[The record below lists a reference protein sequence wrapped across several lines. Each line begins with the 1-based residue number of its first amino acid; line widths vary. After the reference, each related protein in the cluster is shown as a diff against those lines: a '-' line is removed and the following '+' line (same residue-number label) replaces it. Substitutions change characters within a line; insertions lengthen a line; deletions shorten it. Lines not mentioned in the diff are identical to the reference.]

1 MWPTIGLKILE
12 TKKLMRLQELF
23 SPLGNC
29 FQLSTLKDHLYF
41 KDVATISSQQI
52 IAPAQYGKTINYVSV
67 KLNKE
72 FTFGKFALDNTILYQ
87 KSINRITF

>member
-1 MWPTIGLKILE
+1 MIINLHLVIKTLTSYNDNYNLYQSVMCGG
-12 TKKLMRLQELF
+12 
-23 SPLGNC
+23 GNEINALTNMGIC
-29 FQLSTLKDHLYF
+29 CYLDH
-41 KDVATISSQQI
+41 I